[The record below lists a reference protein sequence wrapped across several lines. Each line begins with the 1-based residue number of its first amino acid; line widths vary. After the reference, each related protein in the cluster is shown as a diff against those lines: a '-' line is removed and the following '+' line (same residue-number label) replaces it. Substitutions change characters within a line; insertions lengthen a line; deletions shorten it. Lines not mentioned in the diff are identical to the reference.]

1 MAVERMGTMRLTSSD
16 GGLYR
21 VFLRVIV
28 QTG

>member
-1 MAVERMGTMRLTSSD
+1 MVVERMETMRLTSSD

-21 VFLRVIV
+21 VLLLVIV